1 MSRRWMASA
10 AVCRDTAGGD
20 GFRRCRHQGAAGA
33 LVAAVGPSAAG
44 AQVAQLLWGFVEQD
58 IGIFGHGMFSAPHS
72 LLRWRGQRKLKVGI
86 QRRLEALLPGVPPVE
101 TTARAMAVL
110 GYAVRLVAQCREAI
124 RLAPIQAAQ
133 HGPPLVWRSRQ
144 VP

>member
-1 MSRRWMASA
+1 MRQPGLALARPA
-10 AVCRDTAGGD
+10 D
-20 GFRRCRHQGAAGA
+20 GCFLMLAEFLRGTLNRFKPLARAHERNSWC
-33 LVAAVGPSAAG
+33 
-44 AQVAQLLWGFVEQD
+44 ET
-58 IGIFGHGMFSAPHS
+58 
-72 LLRWRGQRKLKVGI
+72 LRWRGQRKLKVGI